1 MKRPF
6 CNAGCKDCYKED
18 RRLGLIYGS
27 FAVRV
32 GDVPEGVQSHNCSK
46 EGYTLVGWED
56 GSRIN
61 GTCAYCGA
69 DLERG

>member
-6 CNAGCKDCYKED
+6 CDRNCKECYQID
-18 RRLGLIYGS
+18 RLHGLIYGS

-32 GDVPEGVQSHNCSK
+32 EDVPEGVQSHNCSK
-46 EGYTLVGWED
+46 EGYALVGWED

-69 DLERG
+69 EL